1 MKNIFT
7 KATFTK
13 SKEILKDTFT
23 GFLEDKGLKL
33 SASLS
38 YYTLFSIAPLLL
50 LIISIAEIFLG
61 ADAAQGR
68 LFSEL
73 NGLLGDE
80 AAAQVQETIAN
91 LRINGKSTTAIIIG
105 GITLLIGAT
114 TVFGEIQDSINI
126 IWRVKPKP
134 KRGWVKMIKDRLM
147 SSSLIIVLGF
157 LLLVTLVLNGILSG
171 LGDYLRLYIPDI
183 TILLFNILNIII
195 GFMVIAILFGTIF
208 KILPDAKIAWKDVR
222 VGAFFTACLFMLGK
236 YGIGFYI
243 ETTGTASLYGAAGSV
258 IIILLWIYYTAAIL
272 YLGAEFT
279 RAYADHSGIRIV
291 PAEFAVFVK
300 QTEVEIEGECIEL
313 GTKEKIAAECE
324 EAVEAKAADPNAEI
338 PAECE
343 ENKERKEE

>member
-7 KATFTK
+7 KSTLNK
-13 SKEILKDTFT
+13 SKDILKDTFT

-73 NGLLGDE
+73 NGLLGDQ

-105 GITLLIGAT
+105 GVTLLIGAT
-114 TVFGEIQDSINI
+114 TVFSEIQDSINI

-134 KRGWVKMIKDRLM
+134 KRGWVKMIKDRLL
-147 SSSLIIVLGF
+147 SSSLIVVLGF
-157 LLLVTLVLNGILSG
+157 LLLVTLVVNGILSG
-171 LGDYLRLYIPDI
+171 LGEYLRMYIPDI
-183 TILLFNILNIII
+183 TILVFNILNIAI
-195 GFMVIAILFGTIF
+195 GFLVISVLFGTIF

-243 ETTGTASLYGAAGSV
+243 ETAGTASLYGAAGSV

-279 RAYADHSGIRIV
+279 RSYADHSGIKII
-291 PAEFAVFVK
+291 PAEYAVFVK
-300 QTEVEIEGECIEL
+300 QTEVEVEGECIEL
-313 GTKEKIAAECE
+313 GTKKKIAEDCDQGQKRLE
-324 EAVEAKAADPNAEI
+324 E
-338 PAECE
+338 
-343 ENKERKEE
+343 